1 MAKRMTRKQAE
12 ALANKVNVEASQT
25 GSSGWSVSAYGK
37 RAGADVSDAYMV
49 ALPKEQVEEPLTA
62 PVSSRAITRYQRKFK
77 GLLTKPG
84 MHHGGWIPSEGTGSQ
99 DVSEALPRTD
109 EGFKTAYMKGA
120 MNRQQAIGEI
130 DAAGSY
136 VGSIDIPSELHSGT
150 DWSEGVKGDP
160 MKPAV
165 SKAGKT
171 VKITPS
177 KAEMAGVYAAEELEK
192 RKRK

>member
-1 MAKRMTRKQAE
+1 MAKRMTRRQAE
-12 ALANKVNVEASQT
+12 VLAAQVNAEASET
-25 GSSGWSVSAYGK
+25 GSSGWTKHAYG
-37 RAGADVSDAYMV
+37 RQAGQDVADAYMV
-49 ALPKEQVEEPLTA
+49 ALPKEQVEETLTA

-77 GLLTKPG
+77 SLLTKPG
-84 MHHGGWIPSEGTGSQ
+84 MHHGGWLPSEGTGSQ

-109 EGFKTAYMKGA
+109 EGFKTAYMKGV

-130 DAAGSY
+130 NEAGSY
-136 VGSIDIPSELHSGT
+136 VGSIDIPTELHSGT
-150 DWSEGVKGDP
+150 EWSEGVKGDL

-165 SKAGKT
+165 SKQGKT